1 MLPTKCLR
9 KINPRPVVKKITTLV
24 LLCAFYLGI
33 AQNAVTN
40 GSITYNVDLEP
51 FLDYV
56 RSAPQTAKY
65 PQMVTFF
72 GDMPGLAE
80 RMELELRF
88 SGNQSRF
95 RIKKGLRVGREDIN
109 MAIVVK
115 QFVSKGIYYTDLDKK
130 VQILRTRHGGTV
142 YNVKSNIGNINWK
155 LTREKKKIGDFVCY
169 KATYQKKVLDKY
181 YEVTAWYAPGIP
193 LAFGPGEYAGSLPG
207 LILEL
212 SDQVKHF
219 RCTSITL
226 NPEKKI
232 TVSFP
237 NEAAITTITE
247 EEYQQIGDAIYQS
260 FKQ

>member
-1 MLPTKCLR
+1 M
-9 KINPRPVVKKITTLV
+9 KKYLIV
-24 LLCAFYLGI
+24 FILLLGSI
-33 AQNAVTN
+33 FFGTAQNPVTN
-40 GSITYNVDLEP
+40 GKVTYSVDLQP
-51 FLDYV
+51 FLAYV
-56 RSAPQTAKY
+56 RSAPETAKY

-80 RMELELRF
+80 RMELELTF
-88 SGNQSRF
+88 SGKQSRF

-115 QFVSKGIYYTDLDKK
+115 RFVSKGIYYTDLDKK
-130 VQILRTRHGGTV
+130 IQILRTRHGGTV

-169 KATYQKKVLDKY
+169 KATHQKKVLDKY

-212 SDQVKHF
+212 YDHVKHF

-247 EEYQQIGDAIYQS
+247 EEYQQIGDGIYQS

>member
-1 MLPTKCLR
+1 M
-9 KINPRPVVKKITTLV
+9 KKYLIV
-24 LLCAFYLGI
+24 LILLLGSI
-33 AQNAVTN
+33 FFGTAQNPVTN
-40 GSITYNVDLEP
+40 GSITYSVDLEP
-51 FLDYV
+51 FISYA
-56 RSAPQTAKY
+56 RKAPQAVKY

-72 GDMPGLAE
+72 GEMSSLTE
-80 RMELELRF
+80 SMELELRF

-95 RIKKGLRVGREDIN
+95 RIKKGLRVGKEDIN

-130 VQILRTRHGGTV
+130 IQILRTRHGGTV

-212 SDQVKHF
+212 SDQIKHF